1 MLKRLRAGH
10 PELVLFE
17 QRARAEQIVEVLIR
31 YGVAD
36 MSDDADEHHLLGELA
51 RHAKPDPDL
60 VHLSRGERLCA
71 AAQELG
77 TTFIKIGQILST
89 RADLVGSDI
98 AKALKALQGMIW
110 RDGYERGDYRA
121 HFYADA
127 AESLRHWH
135 ADGHPLYVYSSGS
148 VPAQKLFFGYSE
160 CGDLT
165 PLVSGWF
172 DTEVGHK
179 RDADAYRRI
188 TDAIG
193 RAPGDILFLSDV
205 VEELDAA
212 REAGLRTALLDRR
225 GDYPQPREGDDC
237 HGHARFESFADIRT

>member
-98 AKALKALQGMIW
+98 AKALKALQADDPADTPAEIAETVAETLGVGVEDAFGSFASFEQTPMASASI
-110 RDGYERGDYRA
+110 GQVCRA
-121 HFYADA
+121 VT
-127 AESLRHWH
+127 
-135 ADGHPLYVYSSGS
+135 ADGREVGQM
-148 VPAQKLFFGYSE
+148 VPT
-160 CGDLT
+160 T
-165 PLVSGWF
+165 PLKG
-172 DTEVGHK
+172 
-179 RDADAYRRI
+179 
-188 TDAIG
+188 
-193 RAPGDILFLSDV
+193 
-205 VEELDAA
+205 EELASSA
-212 REAGLRTALLDRR
+212 LSFSFGRSVRT
-225 GDYPQPREGDDC
+225 
-237 HGHARFESFADIRT
+237 T

>member
-1 MLKRLRAGH
+1 MSDTGKTVILTDIEGTTSSISFVKD
-10 PELVLFE
+10 VLFPYAR
-17 QRARAEQIVEVLIR
+17 RALPDFVARRGDEPEVRRWLDEAALDIGGVVSDDCIVELLQGWI
-31 YGVAD
+31 
-36 MSDDADEHHLLGELA
+36 DEDRKH
-51 RHAKPDPDL
+51 
-60 VHLSRGERLCA
+60 
-71 AAQELG
+71 
-77 TTFIKIGQILST
+77 T
-89 RADLVGSDI
+89 
-98 AKALKALQGMIW
+98 ALKALQGMVW

-160 CGDLT
+160 AGDLT

-172 DTEVGHK
+172 DTEIGHK
-179 RDADAYRRI
+179 RDADSYRRI